1 MKIRGFRIELGEIE
15 AALGRLPRV
24 REAVVIAREDSP
36 GDKRLVAYVVA
47 AEGAALETAELR
59 GALARELPD
68 YMIPSA
74 FVPLDALP
82 LTPNGKIDRRRLPA
96 PDLDAQIAHSY
107 VAPRNAMEETLC
119 RIFAEVLG
127 LERVG
132 VDDDF
137 FQLGGHSLSAMQI
150 ASRIGSTFNVEFPLR
165 TLFTAPTISGV
176 ATTLAAIERAQDSR
190 VSATTDGSDR
200 EDIEI

>member
-1 MKIRGFRIELGEIE
+1 M
-15 AALGRLPRV
+15 
-24 REAVVIAREDSP
+24 IAREDSP

-107 VAPRNAMEETLC
+107 VAPRNATEETLC
-119 RIFAEVLG
+119 RIFADVLG

-137 FQLGGHSLSAMQI
+137 FQLGGHSLLAMTLVEHI
-150 ASRIGSTFNVEFPLR
+150 ASSTACRTDVR
-165 TLFTAPTISGV
+165 TLFANPTPARLSPPPCRAMPEMSSFRPISFRPA
-176 ATTLAAIERAQDSR
+176 ATRSR
-190 VSATTDGSDR
+190 PTC
-200 EDIEI
+200 